1 MKNLI
6 VRSLSGVVYVGLI
19 VGALIGGMAWS
30 TALFSIFCVLAMLEF
45 QRITMGPVTETLDV
59 ITRAVDVVVALALC
73 NVAYVLDFPEL
84 MMIIFICLAFGYGV
98 LRFTFALYDKRDHA
112 LADVAWSTLSLT
124 YIAVPLMMLSLLC
137 TEQDG
142 WKIVLTM
149 FVMIWLNDTGAYCV
163 GSMLGRNKLF
173 PRLSPKKS
181 WEGFIGGL
189 IFCLAAGIG
198 AFYVV
203 GAPFTMLEWVGFGA
217 LVCVLSTWGDLFES
231 LIKRTNHIKDSG
243 NPIPGHGGIL
253 DRIDSMLFVAVGV
266 FIVMFFVDMI

>member
-149 FVMIWLNDTGAYCV
+149 FVMIWLNDTGAYCT
-163 GSMLGRNKLF
+163 GSLLGRHKMF
-173 PRLSPKKS
+173 PRVSPKKS
-181 WEGFIGGL
+181 WEGFAGGL
-189 IFCLAAGIG
+189 LFCVAA
-198 AFYVV
+198 AV
-203 GAPFTMLEWVGFGA
+203 GAWCFGIQGWNLWQW
-217 LVCVLSTWGDLFES
+217 LVAGAVACAASTYGDLFES
-231 LIKRTNHIKDSG
+231 LLKRNAGIKDSG
-243 NPIPGHGGIL
+243 NLIPGHGGIL
-253 DRIDSMLFVAVGV
+253 DRIDSLLMVAPAFMLLVLLF
-266 FIVMFFVDMI
+266 